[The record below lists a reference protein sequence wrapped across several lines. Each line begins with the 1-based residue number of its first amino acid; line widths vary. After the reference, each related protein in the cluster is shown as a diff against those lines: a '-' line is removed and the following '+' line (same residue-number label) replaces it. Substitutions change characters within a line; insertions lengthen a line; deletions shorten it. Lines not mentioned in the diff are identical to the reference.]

1 MDARTGD
8 RYLFLAVDHFTKLA
22 WAEPIREKTK
32 QTLEG
37 AILKLLAQ
45 FGVPEAVLSDNGR
58 EFRNDL
64 VERLL
69 RDNHVEERHGLPYH
83 STTNGGVERANKT
96 VSHMV
101 LCLL

>member
-1 MDARTGD
+1 M
-8 RYLFLAVDHFTKLA
+8 
-22 WAEPIREKTK
+22 
-32 QTLEG
+32 LES

-45 FGVPEAVLSDNGR
+45 FGIPDAVLSDNGR

-69 RDNHVEERHGLPYH
+69 RDNHVEEQHGLLYH
-83 STTNGGVERANKT
+83 STTNGGAERANKT

-101 LCLL
+101 LRMQSISRFGLDHT